1 MSGPSSAQP
10 SDFYRTLNLDP
21 SAPPNALAVQLHQ
34 RISQTPPGPGRDQ
47 LQQALAILGDPAKR
61 QAYDARLRNP
71 QAPPWT
77 PPELHQLALGAA
89 RPAGPPAPPTW
100 PGQPRPASSGGRR
113 KRTLLIGG
121 GVFAAVV
128 VLFLGLAAVVGGGS
142 SSNCSDVVFI
152 GAAGSSQ
159 RDGEKKAAEDG
170 MGGYVNDTYKN
181 LLSDANK
188 VDKTI
193 ELRVVDY
200 PAAAVT
206 PSNLMSSE
214 FAQSLNQGTE
224 VATTMI
230 KDAIDQCSDSKIV
243 VAGYSQGAMVSHRAL
258 LAVEPSDRIIG
269 MLIAD
274 GDRRP
279 DDPNVL
285 LGGKAAANTGI
296 SFTKRGQDFVSG
308 LTNEGLFPQEWKGR
322 IISWCMTGDTVC
334 SNVPGKVDFD
344 FGAGAVTH
352 MYGYNP
358 NDWRPH
364 LAKLALD

>member
-1 MSGPSSAQP
+1 MSSPGSAQP
-10 SDFYRTLNLDP
+10 FDFYRTLNLDP
-21 SAPPNALAVQLHQ
+21 SAPPNALAAQLHQ

-77 PPELHQLALGAA
+77 PPELHQLALGVTG
-89 RPAGPPAPPTW
+89 PTGPPAPPTR
-100 PGQPRPASSGGRR
+100 PGQPRPPAKSNRGRR
-113 KRTLLIGG
+113 ILLFGG
-121 GVFAAVV
+121 GAF
-128 VLFLGLAAVVGGGS
+128 VLIIILFIGLGAIVGGGS
-142 SSNCSDVVFI
+142 SSNCDDIVFI

-188 VDKTI
+188 VDKTV
-193 ELRVVDY
+193 EVRVVDY
-200 PAAAVT
+200 PAAAVKPGT
-206 PSNLMSSE
+206 VASGE
-214 FAQSLNQGTE
+214 FTQSLNQGTD

-230 KDAIDQCSDSKIV
+230 KDAVAQCSDSKIV

-274 GDRRP
+274 GDRQP

-285 LGGKAAANTGI
+285 RGGKAAANTGI
-296 SFTKRGQDFVSG
+296 SFTEWGQALSG
-308 LTNEGLFPQEWKGR
+308 ITNDGLFPQAWKGR

-334 SNVPGKVDFD
+334 SNVPGKIDFD

-364 LAKLALD
+364 LAKLALE